1 MRIGL
6 LSDVHGNLQALETV
20 LDRVEAEGPELLACL
35 GDVVGYGGDPEAC
48 LDLVRERVGACVMG
62 NHDAAVVDP
71 RVRRSFN
78 SVARIAID
86 AHADW
91 LDPADVA
98 WLAELPAALNV
109 TAGADLLLTHGTP
122 GEEAAF
128 TYLTEPAQAAR
139 AFRSFRE
146 RYAAVGHTH
155 VPALWEQEAGGRGR
169 ARGRPFRAEPG
180 DPDAEEVLEV
190 AFEPGTRAIVNPGS
204 VGQPRDGDPRAAF
217 VVLDLAAGAARLHR
231 VPYDV
236 AGAQGAIRRRRLP
249 EVLAARLALGR

>member
-20 LDRVEAEGPELLACL
+20 LERLEGEGPELLACL

-48 LDLVRERVGACVMG
+48 LDLVRDRIGTCVLG

-91 LDPADVA
+91 LGQGDVA
-98 WLAELPAALNV
+98 FLAELPFALNV

-122 GEEAAF
+122 GEEAPF
-128 TYLTEPAQAAR
+128 TYLVEPAQAAR

-146 RYAAVGHTH
+146 RYGAVGHTH
-155 VPALWEQEAGGRGR
+155 VPALWEEGPGSRGR
-169 ARGRPFRAEPG
+169 AHALPFRAEPAG
-180 DPDAEEVLEV
+180 PGAEGVLEV
-190 AFEPGTRAIVNPGS
+190 SFAAGTRVILNPGS

-217 VVLDLAAGAARLHR
+217 LVLDLAAGAARLHR

-236 AGAQGAIRRRRLP
+236 AGAQAAIRRRRLP
-249 EVLAARLALGR
+249 EVLAARLAMGR